1 MSTKPYKFQAFV
13 TVSSPE
19 EGDAAGTRPQ
29 AAAALPPGKIRR
41 MAVRGEHHDTHST
54 HFFRALVANGG
65 DNEEWIGDNHAV
77 VSVTICADDAECAGE
92 YLEAG
97 DHFALWIGHDI
108 ADGIVTRR
116 VYA

>member
-1 MSTKPYKFQAFV
+1 MTAKPYKFQAYV

-19 EGDAAGTRPQ
+19 GADAAGPPPP

-54 HFFRALVANGG
+54 HFFSALVANGG
-65 DNEEWIGDNHAV
+65 DNAEWIGDNHAV
-77 VSVTICADDAECAGE
+77 VSVTLCADEAECAGE
-92 YLEAG
+92 YFGAG